1 MSLAKITLFGMYRWM
16 QQSEDD
22 LFSELEVPD
31 GIDASGLVQTILS
44 KGAEFEVLYGDPEFM
59 QSMIGVW
66 SHRWYP
72 TFDRWYKALS
82 IDYNPL
88 ENYDRME
95 EWSDAGSKNKT
106 GNAKTD
112 SISASSNT
120 ISNNETQTDNGH
132 MSTADSSYTKAEHD
146 STNEH
151 QVSAY
156 DSSTY
161 QPENKDI
168 LSGDDTVTNSS
179 SASVNTNKNDRSIA
193 GSTTASNAS
202 SAHSINDNTEKEQQ
216 ASAHT
221 GRTHGNIGVTT
232 SQQMLQAE
240 LDVARFN
247 LYDEMADLFLQE
259 FCVYTY

>member
-22 LFSELEVPD
+22 LFSELDVPD

-59 QSMIGVW
+59 KSMIGVW
-66 SHRWYP
+66 SNRWYP
-72 TFDRWYKALS
+72 TFDRWYKALT
-82 IDYNPL
+82 IEYNPL

-106 GNAKTD
+106 GKATTESN
-112 SISASSNT
+112 SASTNT
-120 ISNNETQTDNGH
+120 ISNNETQTDNGQS
-132 MSTADSSYTKAEHD
+132 STADSSYTKAEHD

-179 SASVNTNKNDRSIA
+179 SATQNTTKNDRTID
-193 GSTTASNAS
+193 GNTTAINS
-202 SAHSINDNTEKEQQ
+202 SAVHSSNDNTENEQQ
-216 ASAHT
+216 ASAHR
-221 GRTHGNIGVTT
+221 GRIHGNIGTLT
-232 SQQMLQAE
+232 SQTMLQSE
-240 LDVARFN
+240 LDIARFN